1 MAHLVLGTAQLGL
14 DYGATNSVGR
24 MSDSEVKKLLN
35 VADKYEINY
44 LDTASSYGDS
54 EARIGTFLNNPLKNK
69 VITKFSL
76 SPKNSLDL
84 ESHLHR
90 LNKSQI
96 YGLLFHNSS
105 DLLGVNGQEALKLL
119 SDAREAGVINKIGV
133 SVYTVEE
140 LNQCLE
146 KFPDLSI
153 VQIPGNVVDNRLI
166 DSQIISDLKQS
177 GIEVHVRS
185 AFLQGTLLS
194 SRSNLPSR
202 LSDMGQILDVV
213 IGKSKELEIT
223 QMELCL
229 GYLKNH
235 PNVDGVVV
243 GASSSVELIE
253 IADSWSKSKV
263 IVDNFYEQRFDD
275 FLDPRVWPK
284 E

>member
-1 MAHLVLGTAQLGL
+1 
-14 DYGATNSVGR
+14 
-24 MSDSEVKKLLN
+24 MSDSEVEKLLN
-35 VADKYEINY
+35 VADRSQINS
-44 LDTASSYGDS
+44 LDTASSYGDA

-69 VITKFSL
+69 IITKFSL

-90 LNKSQI
+90 LNRSQI

-105 DLLGVNGQEALKLL
+105 DLLGLHGQKALKLL

-133 SVYTVEE
+133 SVYTEEE
-140 LNQCLE
+140 LHQCVE
-146 KFPDLSI
+146 KFSDLSI
-153 VQIPGNVVDNRLI
+153 VQIPGNVVDNRLV

-177 GIEVHVRS
+177 GVEVHVRS
-185 AFLQGTLLS
+185 AFLQGILLA
-194 SRSNLPSR
+194 SRSDLPNR
-202 LSDMGQILDVV
+202 LSDMSQILDVV
-213 IGKSKELEIT
+213 IAKSKELEIT

-229 GYLKNH
+229 GFLKNH

-243 GASSSVELIE
+243 GTSSSVELIE

-275 FLDPRVWPK
+275 FLDPREWPK